1 MVTGVLDEIQ
11 VNFVN
16 VSRTLRLLI
25 RIEQKVLNFL
35 VITCNKGNTSK
46 LAHHCQSLRT
56 DIRAKYFV
64 KSSFMKKCTAI
75 NAQKA
80 TALQKKSGRQRF
92 TQIKSYW
99 FHNGSIFLICL
110 NQWARKSMLKKMVS
124 LFSAFYFSL
133 KNRLLIIQK
142 HILGTSM
149 YK

>member
-1 MVTGVLDEIQ
+1 MVTVVLDEIQ

-16 VSRTLRLLI
+16 ANRTLRLLI
-25 RIEQKVLNFL
+25 RIVQKCSTSWL
-35 VITCNKGNTSK
+35 ITCNKGNTSK
-46 LAHHCQSLRT
+46 LAHHCQSLRI
-56 DIRAKYFV
+56 DIRAEYFV